1 VTDQSGGVP
10 DQEVA
15 MGAREGFT
23 FGPTYLKCSCRRI
36 GWLSVLV
43 TVFTWMPVARAQEPT
58 GTPATSSSSG
68 TLPTEKAP
76 NNSPNSETPKTT
88 EPKTELSTKDTETT
102 FKVRVNL
109 VQVKA
114 VVRDSKG
121 QLIRDLKREDFQLY
135 DQGKLQVITTFGV
148 ETPETRKK
156 RVEALLKT
164 QQGADDTSGD
174 KVALPERF
182 VALVF
187 DDIHLDMGDAAFVR
201 TSAKK
206 LVDGMTPTDRI
217 GVFGTSGQVGL
228 EYTNDKAALE
238 KMLLQIIP
246 RPKMGKINDVTNCPD
261 VSHYMADQALNKN
274 DTTVLGVVTQ
284 ETWQCMYQSNP
295 QMIGAA
301 RVTAQAALQQ
311 ALVAGDTDN
320 EFTYRA
326 LEDVIRRLATM
337 PGERVLVL
345 ASPGFLLSTQ
355 FLDETGII
363 ERANKASIVINTV
376 DARGLYTTDL
386 LGDVSKPM
394 TDTPQT
400 TGFKATYRVQ
410 EQTENSYVLGD
421 FAYGTG
427 GTFFHNSNDLASGLD
442 RAGGT
447 PAVSY
452 ILGFSPQNQKMDG
465 KYHTIKVV
473 ITEKRKYE
481 VQARRGYYAPRKVD
495 DPKEQA
501 KVEMQEA
508 VFSQDEIQDLPLD
521 LQTQYF
527 KTGDAGAH
535 LSVVSR
541 IDLKGMHFRKAEGRN
556 YDDLTVATVIFDE
569 NGNFVTGGEKILEM
583 RLLDKTYDRLSQS
596 GVVMKSSFELKPG
609 KYMVRQ
615 VIRDSE
621 GSQMAAKNGAVVIP
635 D

>member
-1 VTDQSGGVP
+1 
-10 DQEVA
+10 

-36 GWLSVLV
+36 RWLSVLV
-43 TVFTWMPVARAQEPT
+43 SLFTWMPAARAQEPT
-58 GTPATSSSSG
+58 GTPATSPSSG
-68 TLPTEKAP
+68 APSTEKASS
-76 NNSPNSETPKTT
+76 NTPAADPVRTT
-88 EPKTELSTKDTETT
+88 EPKMELSTKDTETT

-114 VVRDSKG
+114 VVRDGKG

-164 QQGADDTSGD
+164 QQNADDTSGD

-187 DDIHLDMGDAAFVR
+187 DDIHLKMEDATVVR
-201 TSAKK
+201 LAAKK
-206 LVDGMTPTDRI
+206 LVQGMAPTDRI
-217 GVFGTSGQVGL
+217 GIFGTSGELALQ
-228 EYTNDKAALE
+228 YTSDKAALE
-238 KMLLQIIP
+238 RTLDQVLP
-246 RPKMGKINDVTNCPD
+246 RPKMGKINETSNCPD
-261 VSHYMADQALNKN
+261 VSHYMADQSINKSDPN
-274 DTTVLGVVTQ
+274 VYPVVTQ
-284 ETWQCMYQSNP
+284 EVLQCMFQGNP
-295 QMIGAA
+295 QMLGQAQQMA
-301 RVTAQAALQQ
+301 RSALQQ
-311 ALVAGDTDN
+311 ALMAGDTDN

-355 FLDETGII
+355 YLDETGII
-363 ERANKASIVINTV
+363 DRANKASIVINSV
-376 DARGLYTTDL
+376 DARGLYTPNV
-386 LGDVSKPM
+386 LGDVSQPL

-400 TGFKATYRVQ
+400 TGLKTSYRSM
-410 EQTENSYVLGD
+410 EQTENGYVLGD

-427 GTFFHNSNDLASGLD
+427 GTFFHNSNDLAAGLD

-447 PAVSY
+447 PEVSY

-465 KYHTIKVV
+465 RYHAIKVV

-481 VQARRGYYAPRKVD
+481 VQARRGYYAPKKVD

-527 KTGDAGAH
+527 KTADAGAH

-583 RLLDKTYDRLSQS
+583 RLLDKTYDRLSQT

-635 D
+635 Y